1 VKENLREILARSA
14 QKWAPLP
21 PFEIERPKVKEH
33 GELSTNLAMI
43 LAKTAKRNPKEV
55 AQEIVSSLNDPEGI
69 VESVTVAGG
78 GFLNFVL
85 KKSAWQKSLREIISQ
100 GEKFGYADEGKG
112 KKVVVEFVSA
122 NPTGP
127 LHIGNA
133 RGGPLGDVMTRLLEM
148 TGHQVTR
155 EYYINDVG
163 GQIDKLGES
172 LLHWI
177 RNEGNE
183 SATPPEGYQGEY
195 VRELARIAMEKLG
208 DKIPGNEKEAAL
220 VLGQFG
226 IDQMLKE
233 IRENCEEMGIRFDS
247 WIHEEDILKK
257 ETPAILDSLKNK
269 NVTIEKEGAV
279 WLASQDEFLKDREC
293 VLIRSD
299 GRPTYFANDIAYHVG
314 KYKRGFDRIINVWGS
329 NHHGHVPRIQ
339 AAMKCLDYDPDKIET
354 VLYQYVRVKRGESAV
369 KMSKRGGTFVTAR
382 EVLDEVGRDAFR
394 FFLLMRA
401 PESHLDFDLELA
413 KRHTQENPV
422 YYVQYAHAR
431 LAAIFRKAK
440 EMGILESEGEGV
452 RLALLDLEEEIEM
465 IRMIREY
472 PEEVERAASRLE
484 PHRIPHY
491 LLELT
496 KLFQSYYTKAKE
508 DPRYKVLSGDIDT
521 SQAKMYLCR
530 ALKLTLSQGLKL
542 MGISAP
548 DVMVQETTED

>member
-1 VKENLREILARSA
+1 VKKKLREILIRSA

-33 GELSTNLAMI
+33 GELSTNLAMV
-43 LAKTAKRNPKEV
+43 LAKAAKKNPKEL
-55 AQEIVSSLNDPEGI
+55 AQEIVSSLKDPEGI

-85 KKSAWQKSLREIISQ
+85 KKGAWQESLREIVSQ
-100 GEKFGYADEGKG
+100 GKRFGFFEEGKG
-112 KKVVVEFVSA
+112 RKVVVEFVSA

-133 RGGPLGDVMTRLLEM
+133 RGGPLGDVIASLLQQ
-148 TGHQVTR
+148 TGHEVVR
-155 EYYINDVG
+155 EYYVNDVG

-172 LLHWI
+172 LLYWI
-177 RNEGNE
+177 RNEGSE
-183 SATPPEGYQGEY
+183 SAIPPEGYQGEY
-195 VRELARIAMEKLG
+195 VKELARAAMEKLG
-208 DKIPGNEKEAAL
+208 DRIPDDGREAIR

-233 IRENCEEMGIRFDS
+233 IRQDCEEMGIYFDS
-247 WIHEEDILKK
+247 WIHEKTVLVSGETDKILEALRK
-257 ETPAILDSLKNK
+257 K
-269 NVTIEKEGAV
+269 NVAAEKEEAL
-279 WLASQDEFLKDREC
+279 WLATQDEFLKDREC
-293 VLIRSD
+293 VLVRAD

-329 NHHGHVPRIQ
+329 NHHGHVPRIK
-339 AAMKCLDYDPDKIET
+339 AAMNCLDYDPDKIET

-413 KRHTQENPV
+413 KRHTVENPV
-422 YYVQYAHAR
+422 YYIQYAHAR
-431 LAAIFRKAK
+431 LASIFRKAK
-440 EMGILESEGEGV
+440 EMGLIESEGGFPSV
-452 RLALLDLEEEIEM
+452 RLSLLDLEEEIEM
-465 IRMIREY
+465 IRMIHEY
-472 PEEVERAASRLE
+472 PEEVVRAALRLE

-521 SQAKMYLCR
+521 SQAKMYLGA
-530 ALKLTLSQGLKL
+530 ALKLTLSQGLAL

-548 DVMVQETTED
+548 EVMVQEA